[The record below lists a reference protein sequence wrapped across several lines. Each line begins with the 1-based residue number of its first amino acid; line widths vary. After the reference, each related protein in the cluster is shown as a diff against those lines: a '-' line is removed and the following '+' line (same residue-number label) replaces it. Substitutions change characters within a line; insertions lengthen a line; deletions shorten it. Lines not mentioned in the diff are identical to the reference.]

1 MNPPDTLC
9 LRDLFVIVTLVDAY
23 YVDPELARP
32 IYHYLI
38 VLSGKA
44 GAIAGSLVNSH
55 HKPFVGADALGG
67 KQIMVMMDSPNGGD
81 VFMVESV
88 AENNGDG
95 FMDPRAMHLPENG
108 NGDIDFEEDDAANMS
123 DISEHSIDSQALS
136 PTVRKKYL
144 PTGCCYDDR
153 MKLHANADFSVEPS
167 HPEDPRRIA
176 SIMRAFKEA
185 KLVYN
190 GDGEG
195 LAEILKNSPTN
206 SHKPSHPEDPRR
218 IASIMRAFKDAKLV
232 YDGDGEDLA
241 EILKNSPTQFM
252 YRIAARGA
260 TPEEIC
266 TVHTPEEIYTVHTA
280 LHFKWV
286 ADLSGMTSDE
296 LRSMSK
302 ALDNGRKSLYV
313 GNYTYEAALIAA
325 GGAIETCKNVVA
337 GTVKNAIAVIR
348 PPGHH
353 AESDEA
359 LGFCMFNNVPVA
371 ARVCQADFPETCRKI
386 LILDWDV
393 HHGNG
398 IQNIFYDDPNVLYIS
413 LHVYIDG
420 SFYPGFPD
428 DPSVPDGGLGNVGA
442 TTTRMCYISLSMYG
456 GLGNV
461 GAGPGSGRNVNI
473 PWHAQGMGDGEY
485 LGAFQRIVMPIAQEF
500 DPDLVIVSAG
510 FDAADGD
517 ELGRCFV
524 SPACYAHMTHML
536 MSLADGKVAVC
547 LEGGYNLKAIS
558 RSALAVAKTL
568 MGEPP
573 GRIKMPPINKEALK
587 VLHQVKEAQAPFWEC
602 MRPGKINLKEEE
614 DTDGVRLNDV
624 IRAYQ
629 HKILRQKY
637 KMVDMHVT
645 RDKLIKSLEYQ
656 VLITSEFATAKK
668 ILLIIHD
675 PPELLAIPDP
685 IDYSVEPHNS
695 WMNDGLMAYI
705 DWAVNNGYA
714 VIDVNMPMHIDDSD
728 ANIEEEGF
736 IERPTE
742 MVHRERMKE
751 LMCFLWD
758 NYLEVHESEHIVL
771 MGVGDSYSAVRELLV
786 NRESKHKVPL
796 VVSFVSGSLRPV
808 RSETDANLAHWYKK
822 HSRVYVAADHLCWTD
837 PELERKVRKSRF
849 GRVVK
854 SGVEGLNKMLR
865 AHLPEVVGLLGSVG
879 EEGEEE

>member
-1 MNPPDTLC
+1 
-9 LRDLFVIVTLVDAY
+9 
-23 YVDPELARP
+23 
-32 IYHYLI
+32 
-38 VLSGKA
+38 
-44 GAIAGSLVNSH
+44 
-55 HKPFVGADALGG
+55 
-67 KQIMVMMDSPNGGD
+67 MVMMDSAHGNDVVMAESVVENGGNGFID
-81 VFMVESV
+81 PRDMHII
-88 AENNGDG
+88 ENGLTENGDG
-95 FMDPRAMHLPENG
+95 IGQLN
-108 NGDIDFEEDDAANMS
+108 FEEEEEDAADMS
-123 DISEHSIDSQALS
+123 DISEHSVDSQAL
-136 PTVRKKYL
+136 TFTGRKKHL

-153 MKLHANADFSVEPS
+153 MKLHANADFSVDPP
-167 HPEDPRRIA
+167 HPEDPRRIQ

-185 KLVYN
+185 KLVYTGPEEN
-190 GDGEG
+190 
-195 LAEILKNSPTN
+195 LAGILKNSPT
-206 SHKPSHPEDPRR
+206 
-218 IASIMRAFKDAKLV
+218 A
-232 YDGDGEDLA
+232 Y
-241 EILKNSPTQFM
+241 M

-260 TPEEIC
+260 TPAEIC
-266 TVHTPEEIYTVHTA
+266 TVHTP

-286 ADLSGMTSDE
+286 SDLSGMSSDE
-296 LRSMSK
+296 LRAMSK
-302 ALDNGRKSLYV
+302 ALDTGRKSLYV

-371 ARVCQADFPETCRKI
+371 ARVCQADFPDICRKV

-413 LHVYIDG
+413 LHVYKDG
-420 SFYPGFPD
+420 TFYPGFPD
-428 DPSVPDGGLGNVGA
+428 DPSVPD
-442 TTTRMCYISLSMYG
+442 G

-485 LGAFQRIVMPIAQEF
+485 LGAFQKIVMPIAQEF
-500 DPDLVIVSAG
+500 NPDLVIVAAG
-510 FDAADGD
+510 FDAADGE
-517 ELGRCFV
+517 ELGQLL
-524 SPACYAHMTHML
+524 S
-536 MSLADGKVAVC
+536 VC

-573 GRIKMPPINKEALK
+573 DRIELPPINKEALK
-587 VLHQVKEAQAPFWEC
+587 ILHRVKEAHAPFWEC
-602 MRPGKINLKEEE
+602 MQPGKINVKEEE
-614 DTDGVRLNDV
+614 DADGARFNAV

-629 HKILRQKY
+629 YKVLREKY
-637 KMVDMHVT
+637 KMVDMYVT
-645 RDKLIKSLEYQ
+645 RDKLAKGLEYQ
-656 VLITSEFATAKK
+656 VLITRVFPPRQRRFFLS
-668 ILLIIHD
+668 
-675 PPELLAIPDP
+675 PELLAISDP

-695 WMNDGLMAYI
+695 RMNDGVMAYI
-705 DWAVNNGYA
+705 DWAYNNGYA
-714 VIDVNMPMHIDDSD
+714 VIDVNMPMHIEDTD

-751 LMCFLWD
+751 LMCYLWD
-758 NYLEVHESEHIVL
+758 NYLELHDSEHVVL

-808 RSETDANLAHWYKK
+808 RSETDASLAHWYKK

-837 PELERKVRKSRF
+837 PELERKVPNSVS

-854 SGVEGLNKMLR
+854 SGVEGLNNMLR

>member
-1 MNPPDTLC
+1 
-9 LRDLFVIVTLVDAY
+9 
-23 YVDPELARP
+23 
-32 IYHYLI
+32 
-38 VLSGKA
+38 
-44 GAIAGSLVNSH
+44 
-55 HKPFVGADALGG
+55 
-67 KQIMVMMDSPNGGD
+67 MVMMDSANGNDVVMAESVLENGGNGFID
-81 VFMVESV
+81 PRDMHL
-88 AENNGDG
+88 AENGPTENGDSIG
-95 FMDPRAMHLPENG
+95 HLN
-108 NGDIDFEEDDAANMS
+108 FEEEEDAADMS
-123 DISEHSIDSQALS
+123 DISEHSVDSQAL
-136 PTVRKKYL
+136 TFTGRKKHL

-153 MKLHANADFSVEPS
+153 MKLHANADFSVDPP
-167 HPEDPRRIA
+167 HPEDPRRIQ

-185 KLVYN
+185 KLVYTGPEEN
-190 GDGEG
+190 
-195 LAEILKNSPTN
+195 LAGILKNSPT
-206 SHKPSHPEDPRR
+206 
-218 IASIMRAFKDAKLV
+218 A
-232 YDGDGEDLA
+232 Y
-241 EILKNSPTQFM
+241 M

-260 TPEEIC
+260 TPAEIC
-266 TVHTPEEIYTVHTA
+266 TVHTP

-286 ADLSGMTSDE
+286 SDLSGMSSDE
-296 LRSMSK
+296 LRAMSK
-302 ALDNGRKSLYV
+302 ALDTGRKSLYV

-371 ARVCQADFPETCRKI
+371 ARVCQADFPDTCRKI

-413 LHVYIDG
+413 LHVYKDG
-420 SFYPGFPD
+420 TFYPGFPD
-428 DPSVPDGGLGNVGA
+428 DPSVPD
-442 TTTRMCYISLSMYG
+442 G

-485 LGAFQRIVMPIAQEF
+485 IGAFQRIVMPIAREF
-500 DPDLVIVSAG
+500 NPDLVIVAAG

-517 ELGRCFV
+517 ELGSCFV

-573 GRIKMPPINKEALK
+573 ERIELPPINKEALK
-587 VLHQVKEAQAPFWEC
+587 ILHRVKEAHAPFWEC
-602 MRPGKINLKEEE
+602 MQPGKINVKEEE
-614 DTDGVRLNDV
+614 DTDTARLNAV

-629 HKILRQKY
+629 YGILREKY
-637 KMVDMHVT
+637 KMVDMYVT
-645 RDKLIKSLEYQ
+645 RDKLAKGLEYQ
-656 VLITSEFATAKK
+656 VLITSEFPAAKK
-668 ILLIIHD
+668 ILLIVHD
-675 PPELLAIPDP
+675 PPELLAISDP
-685 IDYSVEPHNS
+685 INYSVEPHNS
-695 WMNDGLMAYI
+695 RMNDGVMAYI
-705 DWAVNNGYA
+705 DWAYNNGYA
-714 VIDVNMPMHIDDSD
+714 VIDVNMPMHIEDTD

-751 LMCFLWD
+751 LMCYLWD
-758 NYLEVHESEHIVL
+758 NYLELHDSEHVVL
-771 MGVGDSYSAVRELLV
+771 MGVGDSYGAVRELLV

-808 RSETDANLAHWYKK
+808 RSETDASLAHWYKK

-837 PELERKVRKSRF
+837 PELERKVTKSRF

-854 SGVEGLNKMLR
+854 SGVEGLNNMLR